1 MLVRNLEDVKLH
13 INTNNSFEFSQIQT
27 YTEAIQRSLIN
38 VIFSEVFID
47 ALDAKI
53 NVETP
58 TLTDNET
65 ELVYLLQKA
74 IVYLAYGENLTAF
87 MVSAS
92 GQGLHVIKTDTKLP
106 LFRELRIE
114 YSDIICELGYNAIE
128 DAAKLLYK
136 HAEADEFDLF
146 QGSEEFEYLYRRFIL
161 TAVEFHRAYP
171 IAYSRRTYEAIKSAM
186 DDVEQFVILPALG
199 KAYYDTLL
207 ERIVDNDLQSDDRLI
222 LPLIRRCIA
231 NLTVAVAAKKFRA
244 KATSKGWVVISQ
256 ESSGTEF
263 SQNKKPVSSGDMISV
278 SEPAQIAGN
287 GYLNALKDFLFE
299 NANSYPLYK
308 ASTAYT
314 DQLADLTPI
323 NNTENKG
330 VIL

>member
-1 MLVRNLEDVKLH
+1 MLVRNIEDVKLH

-38 VIFSEVFID
+38 VLFSEAFID

-58 TLTDNET
+58 TLTENET
-65 ELVYLLQKA
+65 KLVDLLQKA

-87 MVSAS
+87 MVSAT

-128 DAAKLLYK
+128 EAAKLLYK
-136 HAEADEFDLF
+136 HADADEFDLF
-146 QGSEEFEYLYRRFIL
+146 NGTEEFEHLYRRFIL
-161 TAVEFHRAYP
+161 TAVQFNRAYP

-186 DDVEQFVILPALG
+186 DEVEQFVIMPVLG
-199 KAYYDTLL
+199 KDYYNTLL
-207 ERIVDNDLQSDDRLI
+207 ERIVDDELDTHDKVI
-222 LPLIRRCIA
+222 LPLIRKCIA
-231 NLTVAVAAKKFRA
+231 NLSVAIAAKKFRA

-256 ESSGTEF
+256 ESTGTEF
-263 SQNKKPVSSGDMISV
+263 SQNKKPLSNSEIISV
-278 SEPAQIAGN
+278 SEPAQVAGN

-330 VIL
+330 IIL